1 MPGFLKGLRL
11 LAMCLGLCLSSQV
24 MAQEAPK
31 APAQDLSATE
41 LQLLRDYE
49 RFEKSLFDVGEQ
61 LRRKDPSRAEL
72 LYRARSH
79 SQEQNIL
86 SEMQAI
92 AELLRTQTPAG
103 APVDPQYG
111 PAADRQKE
119 VLARMKGVLRLLQ
132 AQDERERVAKEIAR
146 IQELL
151 KETNRLIA
159 RQKDVRADTQR
170 SRDPQSQEGSQKKV
184 ADEADNLSQ
193 KIDKQDQERAEGA
206 GSPSS
211 SEREADK
218 KKNGPQDGKES
229 DGKDSSDGKSPSDGK
244 KLEGDSDKKDTGSMP
259 PGESPSENKEAG
271 GKESGEKSPG
281 DSSDSSKQGSQSQQ
295 GQKGQQG
302 QEGQKGE
309 GGEGEKSEQQQQQ
322 QQGEQQG
329 SQTPGREQL
338 EQARREMQR
347 AIEELQQQKKDQA
360 IEKQDQA
367 VTLLEVLKAQLEKI
381 LRQLREDER
390 ESYLTMLEARFQNMR
405 RRQQHINTETVRLD
419 QIDESSRLQQNFA
432 SQTDNIR
439 KEQEDN
445 ALEAEKALHLLKEEG
460 SSVAFPEAVEQMHQ
474 NMILVASRLNR
485 QETGQTT
492 QVVEKLILDTLDEM
506 ITALRQELQKQQE
519 QKQQGQQ
526 GGQGGE
532 QEQGLVNQ
540 LAELKLIRSLQN
552 QINTM
557 TRQIGTEVVTDEAD
571 AADRLKLVQDLKR
584 RQARIQEATYDL
596 SVGRNK

>member
-11 LAMCLGLCLSSQV
+11 LAMCWGLCLSSQA
-24 MAQEAPK
+24 MAQDAT
-31 APAQDLSATE
+31 APATPKTPVSDLSATE

-61 LRRKDPSRAEL
+61 LRRKDPERAEL

-86 SEMQAI
+86 AEMQAI
-92 AELLRTQTPAG
+92 AELLRTQTPSG

-170 SRDPQSQEGSQKKV
+170 ARDPQNLEQSQKKV
-184 ADEADNLSQ
+184 ADEADQLGQ
-193 KIDKQDQERAEGA
+193 KIDKQDKERSEGA
-206 GSPSS
+206 GRSPASDKD
-211 SEREADK
+211 ADK
-218 KKNGPQDGKES
+218 SDKKNDGNQQGKDSEGKDSSGGKSEGEKES
-229 DGKDSSDGKSPSDGK
+229 DGNKPSDKNDAG
-244 KLEGDSDKKDTGSMP
+244 TMP
-259 PGESPSENKEAG
+259 KGESPS
-271 GKESGEKSPG
+271 GKNESNEKSPRTP
-281 DSSDSSKQGSQSQQ
+281 SDPSQQGSDQKGSEGEQSQKGGMGQSGEGQQSDQSQQ
-295 GQKGQQG
+295 Q
-302 QEGQKGE
+302 QKGE
-309 GGEGEKSEQQQQQ
+309 
-322 QQGEQQG
+322 
-329 SQTPGREQL
+329 QTPGREQL

-347 AIEELQQQKKDQA
+347 AIERLQQQQKDQA
-360 IEKQDQA
+360 IENQDAA
-367 VTLLEVLKAQLEKI
+367 VDRLEELKAQLEQI

-419 QIDESSRLQQNFA
+419 QIEESSRVQQNFA
-432 SQTDNIR
+432 SQVDNIR

-474 NMILVASRLNR
+474 NMILVVSRLSR
-485 QETGQTT
+485 QETGPTT
-492 QVVEKLILDTLDEM
+492 QVVEKLILETLDEM

-519 QKQQGQQ
+519 KKQQGPQ
-526 GGQGGE
+526 GGQGE
-532 QEQGLVNQ
+532 PQDPGLVNQ

-552 QINTM
+552 QINIL
-557 TRQIGTEVVTDEAD
+557 TRQIGTEVVTGEAD
-571 AADRLKLVQDLKR
+571 AADRQKLVQDLKR